1 MKAEE
6 GFSLIELI
14 IVIVIISIL
23 ASIALPSYMKYQNK
37 SKVTSYALPIVKACA
52 YDAAG
57 ECQERNINSTT
68 TIDISTLKNCQNTIV
83 PQGSLQINISGTITC
98 DTNGYV
104 SNGTIT
110 GNLNGITDYTAKC
123 FFNNK
128 GVICTVE

>member
-68 TIDISTLKNCQNTIV
+68 TIDVSTLKNCQNTIV
-83 PQGSLQINISGTITC
+83 PNSSLQINISGTITC

-123 FFNNK
+123 FLIIK
-128 GVICTVE
+128 E

>member
-14 IVIVIISIL
+14 VVIAIISIL
-23 ASIALPSYMKYQNK
+23 ASIALPTYMRYQNK

-83 PQGSLQINISGTITC
+83 PQGSLQINISGSINC
-98 DTNGYV
+98 DPDGFVY
-104 SNGTIT
+104 NGTIA
-110 GNLNGITDYTAKC
+110 GRLNGITDYTVKC
-123 FFNNK
+123 FLDRK
-128 GVICTVE
+128 GVICLVE